1 MAGAKERQRRGGGRK
16 ANLSPFSLSLST
28 HGFDE
33 RLPACSL
40 NQLSLKALT
49 LFLKRVLCNIS
60 LPDIQMK
67 KAIATETLFNY
78 FRERACH
85 SVRGWQ
91 FFTRASL
98 LSPCADIE
106 FSLIAIEL
114 PSFFPFLKKKCN
126 FIVKYFTVLTDTLK
140 RVHSGWDPCQ
150 LPHKENSWLTRCTKF
165 PDLNTK
171 KDKESG

>member
-33 RLPACSL
+33 RLPACSI

-49 LFLKRVLCNIS
+49 LFPKRVLCNIS

-85 SVRGWQ
+85 PFRGWQ

-98 LSPCADIE
+98 LSPRADIE
-106 FSLIAIEL
+106 FLLIAIEL
-114 PSFFPFLKKKCN
+114 PSFFPFLKKKM
-126 FIVKYFTVLTDTLK
+126 
-140 RVHSGWDPCQ
+140 
-150 LPHKENSWLTRCTKF
+150 KF
-165 PDLNTK
+165 YSKILYSAYRYSK
-171 KDKESG
+171 KSSFRLGSMPVATQREFMAHTMYQAS